1 MDTKI
6 ETTQQARGEH
16 HLTEGDTA
24 SSVPATQYGSET
36 SGAPGP
42 VTQPIKGE
50 ITQIDGLQ
58 TSQQKAG
65 EFSLCEGQ

>member
-6 ETTQQARGEH
+6 ETTQQAKGEH
-16 HLTEGDTA
+16 HLAEGDTA
-24 SSVPATQYGSET
+24 SAVPATQYTTESQ
-36 SGAPGP
+36 GAPGP

-65 EFSLCEGQ
+65 EFSLCEGE